1 MNIYICMYVCVY
13 VCMHVCMHACMHACM
28 NACMYV
34 MCILYHD
41 VCHASAFKVSGI
53 NSYAHMLI

>member
-1 MNIYICMYVCVY
+1 MYVCVY
-13 VCMHVCMHACMHACM
+13 VCMYVCMYACMHACM